1 MQMRITP
8 VVLNLLIIN
17 GLVFL
22 VLNLFPEAGLE
33 EYFLLFKVDGIP
45 WRPEVNWG
53 IEFMPLQVVTH
64 FFSHIDLFHIIFNMY
79 ALFLFGTALE
89 TTIGSRRFLIQ
100 YLTFGLV
107 AGILIAT
114 LDPSPN
120 PVLGASAAISGL
132 LVVFAY
138 HYPNTRLGIL
148 FLPFQFRAVHFVM
161 GLAAIS
167 AFFIIQEFITGE
179 GGTVSHF
186 GHFMG
191 MVVAFVYVNIP
202 RIRKLLSGN

>member
-1 MQMRITP
+1 MRMTP

-22 VLNLFPEAGLE
+22 LLNLLPEAGLQR
-33 EYFLLFKVDGIP
+33 YFLLFKVDGIP
-45 WRPEVNWG
+45 WRPEINYG
-53 IEFMPLQVVTH
+53 IDFMPVQVVTH
-64 FFSHIDLFHIIFNMY
+64 FFSHANFMHILFNMY

-89 TTIGSRRFLIQ
+89 TTLGSRRFLIQ
-100 YLTFGLV
+100 YLIFGLV
-107 AGILIAT
+107 AGLMIAL

-138 HYPNTRLGIL
+138 YYPNTRLGIL

-167 AFFIIQEFITGE
+167 AFFVVLGIINRDTGA
-179 GGTVSHF
+179 GVSHF

-202 RIRKLLSGN
+202 RIRKLLTGN